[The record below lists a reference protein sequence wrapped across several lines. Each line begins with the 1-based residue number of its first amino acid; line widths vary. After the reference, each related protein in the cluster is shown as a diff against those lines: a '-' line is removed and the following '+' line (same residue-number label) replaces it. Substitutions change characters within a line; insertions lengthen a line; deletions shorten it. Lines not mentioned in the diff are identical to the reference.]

1 MHSGPGSQV
10 SYIGRTGSNDTFCRV
25 VRLVLVVD
33 DPLALSPFANSFAS
47 LDTSYGQA
55 AVNRLSWPSRPLEG
69 HPMPMAGD
77 WPQAVSTPAANLL
90 VSTTE
95 AATPSPQTQQP
106 EAWAY
111 GLRPQENVSNKEPE

>member
-1 MHSGPGSQV
+1 M
-10 SYIGRTGSNDTFCRV
+10 
-25 VRLVLVVD
+25 VVD